1 MPRAG
6 LDLTTVIAA
15 GADLADEAGLTGV
28 TMGVLAERLGVRT
41 PSLYKHVES
50 LDAVQRGIGLQA
62 TRDLGAALARAAVGR
77 SGPDAVRAI
86 AEAYRQWVLAHPGRY
101 AATVRAPGPDDE
113 EYVAAGDEAVGIL
126 YDAVAGFNLTGERAI
141 DAVRAIRSITHGFVA
156 LEIGGA
162 FQLERDASESYR
174 FLVDTLIAGLQAE
187 SADATKITTSKSS
200 RAKKRS

>member
-6 LDLTTVIAA
+6 LGLTAVIAA
-15 GADLADEAGLTGV
+15 GADLADEVGLQGV

-62 TRDLGAALARAAVGR
+62 TRDLGVALARAAVGR
-77 SGPDAVRAI
+77 SGVDAVRAI
-86 AEAYRQWVLAHPGRY
+86 ADAYRKWVLAHPGRY
-101 AATVRAPGPDDE
+101 AATVRAPGADDE
-113 EYVAAGDEAVGIL
+113 DYVAVGDEAVAIL
-126 YDAVAGFNLTGERAI
+126 YDAVAGFELSGERAV
-141 DAVRAIRSITHGFVA
+141 DAVRALRSIVHGFVS

-162 FQLERDASESYR
+162 FQLERDAGDSYR

-187 SADATKITTSKSS
+187 AADASKITSPRSS